1 MPFGSAHP
9 KYKSQ
14 LTDEI
19 ARELRGDIADLLAD
33 VGGAFG
39 LDSSKQL
46 CLDGCLHVDGQA
58 GIDLLERRGQQAPQQ
73 HGCHLLNLWRRI

>member
-39 LDSSKQL
+39 LDSSEQL
-46 CLDGCLHVDGQA
+46 CLDGRLHIDGQA

-73 HGCHLLNLWRRI
+73 HSCHLLNLWRRI